1 MTFFEMWAG
10 CGTGEDDLDGGLIA
24 CRLTLMF
31 PQFTQGVRHGSE
43 NFIIA
48 LCVCVSRLSEQIW
61 TNTMK
66 MRRRGGSRHINIK
79 CGVKLDVI

>member
-1 MTFFEMWAG
+1 MWAG
-10 CGTGEDDLDGGLIA
+10 CGTGEDDLVGGLIA

-48 LCVCVSRLSEQIW
+48 FRVCVSRLSEQIW

-66 MRRRGGSRHINIK
+66 MRQRGEQSAHKYKVWSEIRCHMNE
-79 CGVKLDVI
+79 LP